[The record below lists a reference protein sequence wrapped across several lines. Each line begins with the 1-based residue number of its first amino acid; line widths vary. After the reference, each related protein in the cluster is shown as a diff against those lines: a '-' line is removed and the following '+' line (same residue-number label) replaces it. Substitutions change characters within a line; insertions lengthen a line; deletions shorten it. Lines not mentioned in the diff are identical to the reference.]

1 MHFDGAVLE
10 HLLLGDIFE
19 FFSINILYYN
29 TIEVLTSSSLLQA
42 QRGC

>member
-19 FFSINILYYN
+19 FFFYKYI
-29 TIEVLTSSSLLQA
+29 VLQHY
-42 QRGC
+42 